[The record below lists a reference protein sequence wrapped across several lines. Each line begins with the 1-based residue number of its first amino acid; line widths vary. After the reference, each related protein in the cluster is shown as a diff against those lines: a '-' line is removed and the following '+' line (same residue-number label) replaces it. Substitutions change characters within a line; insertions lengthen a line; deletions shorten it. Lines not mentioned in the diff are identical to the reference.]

1 MYNLFD
7 GVYLMF
13 FQMKTIP
20 FKAHAWALSSF
31 FFLLLLSR
39 RGAQLFSPQ
48 VWDED
53 GVSVTP
59 GGNVGNIPSFLNK
72 GWLSI
77 IDPVNGYLIL
87 VPKLITG
94 ISLSVTFYEYPL
106 LSTVISFAF
115 IIIVGLAVAF
125 SPTHLSGKYFCAI
138 AIFFIP
144 SDPEVFGLPLYTF
157 WWASLL
163 LFLLVLWNEQSEQPV
178 LRTIFLILGGLSSP
192 IIFLVLPAFYFRLL
206 FFWQRKIEWVIAIS
220 ATLIA
225 FTQLYYVL
233 SASVGSPPSLDAI
246 TSGVIPTFFGGA
258 LAFNFTANKYTLWIY
273 GIFLLS
279 IFFTALFI
287 NRRNIFVWLL
297 FYLLLG
303 SVALS
308 IARVDPSILH
318 PRFAGPRYF
327 YFPFVLIYWLLIQI
341 VFING
346 SMLLGKVSIA
356 VVFLMALNSLPAWSR
371 SHDDLKWKSHVK
383 SCQFFEHYRL
393 PIQFDGNRASAW
405 SLDMNGS
412 LCKSLLST
420 DIFYRSRTGRGYRT
434 YPFVI
439 NYVRPDALH
448 CSGNSV
454 SLRSSSI
461 TGTDYQKSSIP
472 GCIILGTFKDADA
485 DVGTIELQLR
495 RGDQVFYRSGPGG
508 LAQTVRVVGHD
519 NDYLSEL
526 PVSTEWASL
535 IFSNSTLPEEFTI
548 VIEDRGQS
556 LGEWSA
562 VAIAN

>member
-1 MYNLFD
+1 
-7 GVYLMF
+7 MF
-13 FQMKTIP
+13 FNMKTLP
-20 FKAHAWALSSF
+20 LKANAWALSLF

-59 GGNVGNIPSFLNK
+59 GGNVGNIPSFLNE
-72 GWLSI
+72 GWLSL

-94 ISLSVTFYEYPL
+94 ISLSLTFYEYPL
-106 LSTVISFAF
+106 LSTAISFAF
-115 IIIVGLAVAF
+115 IIIIGLAVAF

-163 LFLLVLWNEQSEQPV
+163 LFLLVLWDENSEHSA
-178 LRTIFLILGGLSSP
+178 LRIIFLLLGGLSSP
-192 IIFLVLPAFYFRLL
+192 IIFLALPAFYFRLL
-206 FFWQRKIEWVIAIS
+206 LFWRKRIEWTIAIS
-220 ATLIA
+220 GTAIA
-225 FTQLYYVL
+225 FVQLYYVL
-233 SASVGSPPSLDAI
+233 SASAGSPPSLDAI
-246 TSGVIPTFFGGA
+246 ALGVIPTFFGGA
-258 LAFNFTANKYTLWIY
+258 LAFNFTANKYILWIC
-273 GIFLLS
+273 GFFLLS
-279 IFFTALFI
+279 LFLTALL
-287 NRRNIFVWLL
+287 NNKRNIFFWLL

-327 YFPFVLIYWLLIQI
+327 YFPFVLIYWFLIQI
-341 VFING
+341 VFIKRSIFLG
-346 SMLLGKVSIA
+346 SLSTA
-356 VVFLMALNSLPAWSR
+356 VVVLMALNSLPAWSR
-371 SHDDLKWKSHVK
+371 SHDDLKWKAHVE
-383 SCQFFEHYRL
+383 SCQLFEHYRL
-393 PIQFDGNRASAW
+393 PIQFDGNKSSAW
-405 SLDMNGS
+405 SLDMNGA
-412 LCKSLLST
+412 LCKSLLT
-420 DIFYRSRTGRGYRT
+420 ADIFYRSRTGRDHPS

-439 NYVRPDALH
+439 NTVHPDSLD
-448 CSGNSV
+448 CSDNAV
-454 SLRSSSI
+454 SLRRSSI
-461 TGTDYQKSSIP
+461 TGADYQKSSIR
-472 GCIILGTFKDADA
+472 GCRIIGTFKDADA
-485 DVGTIELQLR
+485 DVGIIELKLR
-495 RGDQVFYRSGPGG
+495 RGDHVFYRSGPGG
-508 LAQTVRVVGHD
+508 LAQTVRVVGHE
-519 NDYLSEL
+519 NEYLSEL

-535 IFSNSTLPEEFTI
+535 LFSNSTLPAEFTI